1 MANTYDML
9 LVPEDR
15 IDDIEPMDNQ
25 IVVRVEFPKSKTT
38 GGIILAQKTLQR
50 EIAARIIG
58 TVIKA
63 GPKVILCNV
72 GDEVIYAKYSGTVV
86 SRKDESIE
94 GAADGY
100 EIRIMD
106 ETQVIS
112 KLKNTKGDK

>member
-15 IDDIEPMDNQ
+15 IDDIVPMDNQ
-25 IVVRVEFPKSKTT
+25 VVVRVEFPKSKTV

-50 EIAARIIG
+50 EIASRIIG
-58 TVIKA
+58 TVIKT
-63 GPKVILCNV
+63 GPKVMLCKV

-86 SRKDESIE
+86 SRKDETVE

-100 EIRIMD
+100 EVRIMD
-106 ETQVIS
+106 ETQIIS
-112 KLKNTKGDK
+112 LLKNKGVK